1 MQNCLSVI
9 VFYCLAMSVQEL
21 EAEIT
26 RLSPSDLKKLADWF
40 QTFQGPSWNP
50 KTESTLHDGKIED
63 STKAGRPPSLSIK
76 SFNLGAKGSLPSRSE
91 IAEEM
96 FDRQ

>member
-1 MQNCLSVI
+1 
-9 VFYCLAMSVQEL
+9 MSVQEL

-26 RLSPSDLKKLADWF
+26 RLPAADLKKLADWF
-40 QTFQGPSWNP
+40 HAFQSQA
-50 KTESTLHDGKIED
+50 LDRQI
-63 STKAGRPPSLSIK
+63 KADLDRPNKAPDHPPGLSIK
-76 SFNLGAKGSLPSRSE
+76 TFNLGSKGPLPNRSE